1 MNSDV
6 GTSTVVGVSCG
17 IIVLVFLIQP
27 FGTGKIANTFAPIV
41 IVWLIFNLSFGI
53 YNLVHYD
60 ASVFKAFSPYFA
72 GAFLVRNKHQG
83 WVQLGGILL
92 AFTGCETLFAD
103 LGAFSKRAVQISW
116 LTFSYPCLMI
126 SYIGQA
132 AHMMVDPSVYA
143 NPFYLTVPPGMIWP
157 SLIVAIL
164 ACIVASQAVI
174 TGSFQL
180 LSQIMKLSYFPQIKI
195 IHTSKKFHGQVY
207 IPLANWIMMIGTVIV
222 TAVYTNVGTPQYY
235 QHAF

>member
-174 TGSFQL
+174 TGSFQVWL
-180 LSQIMKLSYFPQIKI
+180 FPSVLRP
-195 IHTSKKFHGQVY
+195 HTVY
-207 IPLANWIMMIGTVIV
+207 SCC
-222 TAVYTNVGTPQYY
+222 
-235 QHAF
+235 